1 MLYLFIKKFTLC
13 SALLFSVVLLLNNE
27 VSAQNKAVKFTSL
40 TIENGL
46 SQSDVKCIIKD
57 HLGFMWFSTDDGL
70 NRYDGYNFTIYRH
83 NPKDPHSLPANNITR
98 ILEDKEGNI
107 WVGSGTGISEYNQNT
122 NSFIT
127 LVSKRNVNTIFQHIG
142 NI

>member
-46 SQSDVKCIIKD
+46 SQSDVKCIIYVV
-57 HLGFMWFSTDDGL
+57 FDGRRVKPL
-70 NRYDGYNFTIYRH
+70 
-83 NPKDPHSLPANNITR
+83 
-98 ILEDKEGNI
+98 
-107 WVGSGTGISEYNQNT
+107 
-122 NSFIT
+122 
-127 LVSKRNVNTIFQHIG
+127 
-142 NI
+142 